1 MTTEVRINRNAV
13 SDNFTVLRNAVMRDE
28 SLSWKA
34 TGLLCY
40 LLSLP
45 SNWKLRLSHLA
56 TEKKDGRDST
66 RAGLA
71 ELEKAGYLH
80 IEIIRNSGKYAE
92 TVWHV
97 TDTPALAPVAAEAEV
112 VLPCSENPNTVK
124 PNTVK
129 PTLQRTELKR
139 TEFKKQPQQPARE
152 SAAAVPAG
160 GGGGAF
166 DQNLIEAAA
175 GLGLSEQAL
184 KANAQNA
191 NDDQLQILLELYKSP
206 PPELRNS
213 AAWAATLARRASD
226 GALTAATTPAPV
238 APTVQVWRPEEQ
250 PPATPEIK
258 AAALERL
265 AKLSEQMRIKPKQPP
280 ARFKQQAQG

>member
-112 VLPCSENPNTVK
+112 VSPCSENPNTVK

-139 TEFKKQPQQPARE
+139 TEFKKQPQQPARAR
-152 SAAAVPAG
+152 AAAVPA

-166 DQNLIEAAA
+166 DQNLIQAAEA
-175 GLGLSEQAL
+175 LGLQAQAL
-184 KANAQNA
+184 QSSAQNA
-191 NDDQLQILLELYKSP
+191 TENQLQILLELYKSP
-206 PPELRNS
+206 PPGLRRP
-213 AAWAATLARRASD
+213 AAWAAELARRANA
-226 GALTAATTPAPV
+226 GTLTAPDQGVCPV
-238 APTVQVWRPEEQ
+238 AAVAQDKTAIYVSSPEEV
-250 PPATPEIK
+250 EEYLVNLENSR
-258 AAALERL
+258 AARNKRL
-265 AKLSEQMRIKPKQPP
+265 GHSPTRRA
-280 ARFKQQAQG
+280 